1 MEKAQLD
8 FDPVA
13 DKAVETLTWGF
24 RVAASLLAVGVILSF
39 ARRDPLA
46 STLPSLSVV
55 LDDVIDFR
63 GTGFIG
69 LAIFAI
75 IITPVVTTLS
85 IAIAFLRLGNR
96 RYGMLTLVVLA
107 ILAFSIA
114 WSQR

>member
-1 MEKAQLD
+1 MQTTQQD
-8 FDPVA
+8 YDPVA
-13 DKAVETLTWGF
+13 ETAVTTLTWGF
-24 RVAASLLAVGVILSF
+24 RVAACLFALGVILSF

-46 STLPSLSVV
+46 STLPTLGAIF
-55 LDDVIDFR
+55 DEVIDFR

-69 LAIFAI
+69 LAIFAVV
-75 IITPVVTTLS
+75 ITPVVTTLS

>member
-1 MEKAQLD
+1 METTQID
-8 FDPVA
+8 YDPVA
-13 DKAVETLTWGF
+13 DRAVQTLAWGF
-24 RVAASLLAVGVILSF
+24 RVAATLLAVGVILSF

-46 STLPSLSVV
+46 STLPSFTAIFDEVG
-55 LDDVIDFR
+55 DFR
-63 GTGFIG
+63 GSGFIG

-75 IITPVVTTLS
+75 VITPVVTTLS
-85 IAIAFLRLGNR
+85 IGVAFLRLGNR